1 MHHHYMAF
9 LYVLLSCCI
18 LTCITITSHSYMR
31 YYYITSHSYMR
42 CHYITFAFFQT
53 LPCIPFSPEKLISFL
68 LSRKYQTVYSTRVQ
82 NLKDVSKGYRRAS
95 AWSGTFEGRS

>member
-31 YYYITSHSYMR
+31 YYYITSHSDMR
-42 CHYITFAFFQT
+42 YHYITFAFFHT
-53 LPCIPFSPEKLISFL
+53 LPCISSSSEKLISSL
-68 LSRKYQTVYSTRVQ
+68 LSRKYQTIYSTHVQ
-82 NLKDVSKGYRRAS
+82 NSKDVSEGYRRAS
-95 AWSGTFEGRS
+95 TWSGTIEGRS